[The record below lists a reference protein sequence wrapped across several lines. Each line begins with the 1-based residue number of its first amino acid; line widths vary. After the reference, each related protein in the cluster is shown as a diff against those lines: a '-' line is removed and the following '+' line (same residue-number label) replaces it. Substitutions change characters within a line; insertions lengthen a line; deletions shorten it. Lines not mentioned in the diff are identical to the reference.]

1 MINAIVCKFSKLC
14 FGLQFTLIAF
24 LFHFP
29 QRCPSQLASLF
40 SLKFLSLLRELASL
54 ISAPISSLCSWLHD
68 HQACHFC
75 LHVAPGNVV
84 LWSQEMREGPGSN
97 TFLMGL
103 WSELKDELKVL
114 NTVTARWHLIPFS
127 LQGCSP
133 THFPSHA
140 FPIQGFS
147 DGLHLPETQCL
158 LFILAAL
165 SQVPCTS
172 PLQPKL
178 LCIFLWLCYGC
189 CPLYQTTW
197 AGGSDELLRSAFESK
212 AIIAPAAGN
221 VTSLALSQLK
231 RNAQYPHPR
240 PTAPRP
246 HSLSMTALHG
256 GMKVWLSHLS
266 GDRSEKSPLF
276 GTPCGAGSGFPWGCF
291 IFWLH
296 QRMLSPANLPS
307 LHGCYS

>member
-140 FPIQGFS
+140 FPIQGFA
-147 DGLHLPETQCL
+147 DGLPLPETQCL

-178 LCIFLWLCYGC
+178 LCIMHFFMIVLWLLPPLSDYMSWGLWWAAQICLRIKGYYCPC
-189 CPLYQTTW
+189 CW
-197 AGGSDELLRSAFESK
+197 K
-212 AIIAPAAGN
+212 CN
-221 VTSLALSQLK
+221 
-231 RNAQYPHPR
+231 
-240 PTAPRP
+240 
-246 HSLSMTALHG
+246 
-256 GMKVWLSHLS
+256 
-266 GDRSEKSPLF
+266 LF
-276 GTPCGAGSGFPWGCF
+276 GPESTEEKCPVPPPPPHCP
-291 IFWLH
+291 
-296 QRMLSPANLPS
+296 
-307 LHGCYS
+307 